1 MKGTTKNI
9 RSQKGGF
16 LNYLR
21 LIILLMTVAL
31 PLMKNAL
38 ISLTKSILVPLVL
51 AAAASTADAS
61 IH

>member
-1 MKGTTKNI
+1 
-9 RSQKGGF
+9 
-16 LNYLR
+16 
-21 LIILLMTVAL
+21 MTVAL